1 MELYVC
7 WGRFP
12 APWRPGGHPC
22 GNAYKALRAA
32 GWHPEVKK
40 TYGLGPLPGAL
51 SPQRKRVRELTGQN
65 WVPVLVTDDGE
76 VIRESKAIAEW
87 ARANPAGGADR
98 AAGQAGGPGAATT
111 T

>member
-7 WGRFP
+7 WGTFP

-22 GNAYKALRAA
+22 RNAYTALRDA
-32 GWHPEVKK
+32 GWDPEVKM
-40 TYGLGPLPGAL
+40 TYGLGALPDVVT
-51 SPQRKRVRELTGQN
+51 PQRKRVRELTGQN

-87 ARANPAGGADR
+87 ARANPAGKADR
-98 AAGQAGGPGAATT
+98 ATGQAGGPGAATT